1 MRRSVAVLA
10 GGLGTRVGHLTG
22 ADTPKAM
29 LPIGDRPF
37 IDFKLAELAAA
48 GADEIVLLTGF
59 GTDALRTHVE
69 AEGPARVPVRVVE
82 DGPHLLGT
90 GGAIR
95 RALDLL
101 PDPFWVTYGD
111 TLLDVD
117 LDPAQQRLTGHAGLE
132 GVMTV
137 LRNEDRRGVS
147 NVSIDAELI
156 VTAYEKDAAPGSHAY
171 IDYGML
177 LLRRAAFAHRDAAA
191 AFDLTDVLGAAVGE
205 RRLAAFVVR
214 EPFHDIGT
222 ESAWHETARWALDTR
237 LWERLQERIGRRAAF
252 RGLPRP

>member
-10 GGLGTRVGHLTG
+10 GGLGIRVAHLTDVD
-22 ADTPKAM
+22 APKAM
-29 LPIGDRPF
+29 LPIGGRPF
-37 IDFKLAELAAA
+37 IDFKLAELVAA

-59 GTDALRTHVE
+59 GSGALRAHVE
-69 AEGPARVPVRVVE
+69 AEGPDGVPVRVVE
-82 DGPHLLGT
+82 DGPRLLGT

-117 LDPAQQRLTGHAGLE
+117 LDPAEQRLAGDPGLE

-137 LRNEDRRGVS
+137 LRNDDRRQVS
-147 NVSIDAELI
+147 NVSIDAEMI
-156 VTAYEKDAAPGSHAY
+156 VTAYDKDAVPGSHAY

-177 LLRRAAFAHRDAAA
+177 LLRHAAFARRGADAT
-191 AFDLTDVLGAAVGE
+191 FDLTDLLGEAVGE
-205 RRLAAFVVR
+205 RRLAAFVVS

-222 ESAWHETARWALDTR
+222 EPAWQETARWAIDSR
-237 LWERLQERIGRRAAF
+237 LWERLQERIGRRAAL